1 MKAVWSGLCGL
12 FCAALVITAE
22 PPDPVLPSEGVCST
36 WGDGFVK
43 TFDGSFFQL
52 QSNCSYTLARDCR
65 SPFQEFN
72 IVITRINGAYLSI
85 LIQTESDMV
94 KISDGIVSLGQQSVV
109 VPYSNTRLH
118 ITRFGMGLKITLR
131 NPGIK
136 IIWAQDVLL
145 VVVGRGARDGMC
157 GLCGNFDG
165 QKELSANYENMDLL
179 AYAYPQR
186 LNQEC
191 EVKSGPVCSE
201 SWMWSTCSLA
211 IQRMGPCD
219 VPASGFVAMCMNEQ
233 CHCENQTMCG
243 CPSLTA
249 FSLECVIGGATLA
262 SWRTSNLCAPQ
273 DCPGDLVYEECGSTC
288 PQTCANPFQ
297 PMCQGCVPG
306 CFCPPDSV
314 LTVRNGTTCV
324 FLSDCNCTLNGDVYA
339 PGAISQQGCR
349 SCVCETGQWSC
360 NSLPCADGCS
370 LEGGSNF
377 ITFDHKSFSFNG
389 NCYYYLSMSADWV
402 IEVLLRPCSSF
413 PVERACLKSVTLKSQ
428 SMSYEFKSN
437 GNILS
442 SKMIV
447 PLPHESGKISIYKT
461 SSMFL
466 QVFTSFG
473 LKMQVQISPSMQ
485 VYITLPEEFRG
496 QTKGLCGNFNG
507 VATDDFMSSQ
517 GLVEGTA
524 VVFAN
529 SWKASSDCEDID
541 TVVQDPC
548 LLNMAIAESAE
559 RKCSILRAPSGVF
572 AQCHHLLDPY
582 RYYKRCMSDACSCPA
597 GQDCVTDTQFAYAR
611 ACASKGNVLHGW
623 RRATD
628 SLVGCLQNQLFSYA
642 SDGCK
647 RTCRS
652 LSNQGVACTVTDVP
666 VEGCQCPRGL
676 YADDQG
682 TCVSVSRCPCFL
694 NGEKVQPGAFVYIN
708 GLSCYCKNGILRCQD
723 YPECNPPMVYTDCIN
738 SQSGVYGKACER
750 TCELQEPPCLGI
762 RCYPG
767 CVCPKDLVRTRNDT
781 CVQPH
786 FCPCQHN
793 GITYAPGDSIQVDCN
808 QCNCS
813 NGFWNCTKNYCAA
826 ICKTFG
832 NGHYT
837 TFDGKGF
844 LFNGYSC
851 EYVVAQDYCGTS
863 PQNGTFQ
870 ITVENV
876 LCRSTL
882 STCSKSIRFFLQD
895 QEITL
900 ADGTYSFSLRS
911 KSISSTHRFRVYSV
925 GLYLI
930 VDAANGIKLV
940 WDRKTTLF
948 IKVTPDRKNELC
960 GLCGKY
966 NGDVSDDFTMRDHS
980 VSANALQFGNS
991 WKADD
996 TCPDM
1001 GEEVPSCVLNFNRK
1015 ASAERECSLL
1025 SSGVFASCHGEV
1037 DYVPYYEACVRD
1049 SCACNTDLE
1058 CKLFCTV
1065 VAAYAEACN
1074 AVGLCIHWRT
1084 PDLCPVFC
1092 DFYNDPNACTWH
1104 YHPCGTVNTKTCD
1117 DPEGINLGDFP
1128 RLEGCYPK
1136 CSNAT
1141 YLDERTLHCVPR
1153 ENCSCELNDTI
1164 VLPGGTLVSRDT
1176 CQICNC
1182 TMGQLHCATA
1192 NVCCVYNG
1200 HQFKPGEIVYIYT
1213 DLGSLCNVT
1222 GICTDAGMIGR
1233 DTLCPST
1240 TPTITATSPAFT
1252 TGSGC
1257 YSLVP
1262 PRQHMETW
1270 KVNNCTNATC
1280 VGNNVTYTVKTCSE
1294 STKPNCSFVRSVSD
1308 SDGCCTWQCQC
1319 KCQGWGD
1326 PHYITFDGVQY
1337 TFLEDCTYILMEER
1351 IKQQNLTILLD
1362 NYQFTRGNPASFVRG
1377 LVVNYNGNS
1386 VNMSIPATLGRRQN
1400 IITVYFNNI
1409 LVTPPLS
1416 SNGIDITSS
1425 RIVVKVAIPA
1435 IDATISFTGDM
1446 FSIYLPYDLFKNNTQ
1461 GQCGVCNNL
1470 SNDDCAWWNGTAEPA
1485 SCCPSTASSWAVR
1498 DVTKPHC
1505 LSSAFN
1511 SSKNQSCTPSTT
1523 PAPCQMNMSVCGAI
1537 NSTMFLNCS
1546 KVVSLQEFLV
1556 TCKYD
1561 LCQVNS
1567 SQAGCPSI
1575 QAAAEKCAQLGYNV
1589 DWRSATNG
1597 TCGYNC
1603 TNGQYMPQGPK
1614 IVKSCSNGSVV
1625 STIQDEEGCYCPE
1638 GKISCNGSCIP
1649 EISTTTMP
1657 STSLATTATSTI
1669 TPPPTSTATST
1680 VTPPPTSTATST
1692 EMPTSTSTIT
1702 PPPPT
1707 STATSTVTPPPPTST
1722 ATSTEMPTSTV
1733 TPPPPTSTATS
1744 TVTPPP
1750 PTSTAT
1756 STEMPTSTVTPP
1768 PPTSTA
1774 TSTEMP
1780 TSTVTPPPPTS
1791 TATSTV
1797 TPPPPTS
1804 TATSTEMPTSTVTP
1818 PPPTSTATSTE
1829 LPTSTVTPPPPTST
1843 ATSTEMPT
1851 STVTPPPPTSTATST
1866 EMPTSTVTPPPPTST
1881 ATSTELPTSTVT
1893 PPPPTSTATSTEM
1906 PTSTVTPPPPT
1917 STATS
1922 TEMPTSTV
1930 TPPPPT
1936 STATSTVTPLPP
1948 TSTELPTST
1957 VTPLPPTS
1965 TATSTELPTST
1976 VTPPPPTSTAT
1987 STVTPPP
1994 PTSTATSTVTP
2005 LPPTST
2011 ATSTEMPT
2019 STVTPPPPTSTATS
2033 TVTPLPPTSTATSTE
2048 MPTSTVTPP
2057 PPTSTATSTVTPPP
2071 PTSTA
2076 TSTVTPP
2083 PPTSTATSTEMPTTT
2098 STVTPP
2104 PPTSTGTPCTCD
2116 FEGKMI
2122 NAGELV
2128 HISSDGNGWC
2138 AYVRCSSKCSLIIS
2152 HELCPSTTAPTMS
2165 SPPTTYQSTITT
2177 PRQSCY
2183 YKGRDYNAGDWW
2195 QSDCM
2200 ACVCDAQTLES
2211 ICKPVQCALP
2221 PSCSPFETLNTVLY
2235 GQNCC
2240 SSYSCVPRSDICVAG
2255 GQAYAIGANWTKP
2268 GDNCTLF
2275 TCKSSLGQASV
2286 VETRIFCSAAF
2297 NVNSCQPGTVTKDD
2311 YGCCSS
2317 CSLQNSSCR
2326 MFEETTV
2333 KDVPGCQPKNFTT
2346 SFCEGTCQTTTIVD
2360 IESGELQ
2367 ASCSCCR
2374 PSITEQ
2380 MKLVLHCMTE
2390 SKIYTYVNIISC
2402 KCMDCLEMWQ

>member
-1 MKAVWSGLCGL
+1 MMKNWAGLCAL
-12 FCAALVITAE
+12 VCAATLMVITAD
-22 PPDPVLPSEGVCST
+22 PPDHETVLPNEGVCST

-52 QSNCSYTLARDCR
+52 KSNCSYTFARDCR
-65 SPFQEFN
+65 SPFQELN
-72 IVITRINGAYLSI
+72 VVVTRVNGAYLSI
-85 LIQTESDMV
+85 LIQTESDVV
-94 KISDGIVSLGQQSVV
+94 KISDGILSLGQQSVV
-109 VPYSNTRLH
+109 VPYINTRLH

-165 QKELSANYENMDLL
+165 QKELSANYENIDLE
-179 AYAYPQR
+179 AYEYPQR

-191 EVKSGPVCSE
+191 EVKSTACSKP
-201 SWMWSTCSLA
+201 WMWSTCSLA

-219 VPASGFVAMCMNEQ
+219 VPASGFVAMCMHEQ

-249 FSLECVIGGATLA
+249 FSLECIIGGATLA

-306 CFCPPDSV
+306 CFCPPGSV
-314 LTVRNGTTCV
+314 LNVSNGTTCV
-324 FLSDCNCTLNGDVYA
+324 LLSECNCTLNGNAYS

-349 SCVCETGQWSC
+349 SCVCKAGQWSC
-360 NSLPCADGCS
+360 NALQCADGCS

-377 ITFDHKSFSFNG
+377 ITFDHKSFIFNG

-428 SMSYEFKSN
+428 SISYEFKSN
-437 GNILS
+437 GDILS

-447 PLPHESGKISIYKT
+447 PLPHESGKITIYKT

-485 VYITLPEEFRG
+485 VYITLPEAFRG

-541 TVVQDPC
+541 TMVQDPC

-559 RKCSILRAPSGVF
+559 RDCSFLRAPGIF
-572 AQCHHLLDPY
+572 AECHDLLDPY
-582 RYYKRCMSDACSCPA
+582 RYYKRCISDACSCPA
-597 GQDCVTDTQFAYAR
+597 GHDCVTETQFAYAR
-611 ACASKGNVLHGW
+611 ACASKGRVLRGW
-623 RRATD
+623 REATD

-652 LSNQGVACTVTDVP
+652 LSNRDVACTVTDVP

-682 TCVSVSRCPCFL
+682 KCISVASCPCFL
-694 NGEKVQPGAFVYIN
+694 NGEKIQPGAFVYIN
-708 GLSCYCKNGILRCQD
+708 GLSCYCKNGVLRCQD

-738 SQSGVYGKACER
+738 GQNGVYGKACER
-750 TCELQEPPCLGI
+750 TCELQQPPCLGV

-767 CVCPKDLVRTRNDT
+767 CVCPKDLVRNRNGT
-781 CVQPH
+781 CVLPR

-837 TFDGKGF
+837 TFDGKSF
-844 LFNGYSC
+844 LFNGHYC
-851 EYVVAQDYCGTS
+851 EYVVVQDYCGTS

-870 ITVENV
+870 IAVENV
-876 LCRSTL
+876 LCGNTL

-895 QEITL
+895 QEIKL
-900 ADGTYSFSLRS
+900 ADGTYSFSPRS
-911 KSISSTHRFRVYSV
+911 STRSISSTHRFRVYSV

-930 VDAANGIKLV
+930 VDASNGIKLV

-948 IKVTPDRKNELC
+948 IKVTPDRKDELC

-991 WKADD
+991 WKADE
-996 TCPDM
+996 TCSNM
-1001 GEEVPSCVLNFNRK
+1001 VEEVPPCVLNFNRK
-1015 ASAERECSLL
+1015 VSAERQCSLL
-1025 SSGVFASCHGEV
+1025 SSGIFASCHGEV
-1037 DYVPYYEACVRD
+1037 DYMPYYEACVRD
-1049 SCACNTDLE
+1049 SCACDTGLACE
-1058 CKLFCTV
+1058 LFCTV

-1074 AVGLCIHWRT
+1074 EVGLCVYWRT
-1084 PDLCPVFC
+1084 PDLCPIFC
-1092 DFYNDPNACTWH
+1092 DFYNDPNTCTWH
-1104 YHPCGTVNTKTCD
+1104 YHPCGTVNTKTCG

-1141 YLDERTLHCVPR
+1141 YLDERTLHCVSR

-1164 VLPGGTLVSRDT
+1164 VLPGDTFVSRDT

-1182 TMGQLHCATA
+1182 TMGQLHCSTTA
-1192 NVCCVYNG
+1192 VCCVYNG
-1200 HQFKPGEIVYIYT
+1200 HQYKPGDIVYTNT

-1222 GICTDAGMIGR
+1222 GVCTDAGVIGSYTR
-1233 DTLCPST
+1233 CPST
-1240 TPTITATSPAFT
+1240 TPTITATSPSSTAFT

-1270 KVNNCTNATC
+1270 KVNNCKNATC
-1280 VGNNVTYTVKTCSE
+1280 IDNNVTYTMKTCSE
-1294 STKPNCSFVRSVSD
+1294 STKPNCVFVRSVSD

-1326 PHYITFDGVQY
+1326 PHYITFDGVRY
-1337 TFLEDCTYILMEER
+1337 TFLEDCTYILVEER
-1351 IKQQNLTILLD
+1351 VQQHNLTILLD
-1362 NYQFTRGNPASFVRG
+1362 NYQFNRGNPASFVRG

-1400 IITVYFNNI
+1400 IITVYYNNV

-1425 RIVVKVAIPA
+1425 GILVKVTIPA

-1461 GQCGVCNNL
+1461 GQCGICNNIP
-1470 SNDDCAWWNGTAEPA
+1470 NDDCAWRNGTAEPT
-1485 SCCPSTASSWAVR
+1485 SCCPSTASSWVIP

-1505 LSSAFN
+1505 PSMFN
-1511 SSKNQSCTPSTT
+1511 SSKKQSCTPSTT
-1523 PAPCQMNMSVCGAI
+1523 PPPCKMNMSVCGAI

-1546 KVVSLQEFLV
+1546 KVVSLQEFLF
-1556 TCKYD
+1556 TCEYD
-1561 LCQVNS
+1561 LCLVNS
-1567 SQAGCPSI
+1567 SRAGCASI

-1589 DWRSATNG
+1589 DWRNATNG

-1603 TNGQYMPQGPK
+1603 TNGQYLPQGPK

-1625 STIQDEEGCYCPE
+1625 STIQHEEGCYCPE
-1638 GKISCNGSCIP
+1638 GNISCNGSCIP

-1657 STSLATTATSTI
+1657 STSLATTTRKT
-1669 TPPPTSTATST
+1669 TPTSTATTTRRTTLTST
-1680 VTPPPTSTATST
+1680 ATTTRRTTPTSTATT
-1692 EMPTSTSTIT
+1692 TRRTT
-1702 PPPPT
+1702 PT
-1707 STATSTVTPPPPTST
+1707 STATTTRRTTPTST
-1722 ATSTEMPTSTV
+1722 ATTTRRT
-1733 TPPPPTSTATS
+1733 TPTSTAT
-1744 TVTPPP
+1744 TTRRTT

-1756 STEMPTSTVTPP
+1756 TTRRTT
-1768 PPTSTA
+1768 PTSTA
-1774 TSTEMP
+1774 TT
-1780 TSTVTPPPPTS
+1780 TRRTTPTS
-1791 TATSTV
+1791 TATT
-1797 TPPPPTS
+1797 TRRTTPTS
-1804 TATSTEMPTSTVTP
+1804 TATTTRRTT
-1818 PPPTSTATSTE
+1818 PTSTATT
-1829 LPTSTVTPPPPTST
+1829 TRRTTPTST
-1843 ATSTEMPT
+1843 ATTT
-1851 STVTPPPPTSTATST
+1851 RRTTPTSTATT
-1866 EMPTSTVTPPPPTST
+1866 TRRTTPTST
-1881 ATSTELPTSTVT
+1881 ATTTRRTT
-1893 PPPPTSTATSTEM
+1893 PTSTATT
-1906 PTSTVTPPPPT
+1906 TRRTTPT
-1917 STATS
+1917 STAT
-1922 TEMPTSTV
+1922 TTRRT
-1930 TPPPPT
+1930 TPT
-1936 STATSTVTPLPP
+1936 STATTTRR
-1948 TSTELPTST
+1948 TT
-1957 VTPLPPTS
+1957 PTS
-1965 TATSTELPTST
+1965 TATTTRRT
-1976 VTPPPPTSTAT
+1976 TPTSTAT
-1987 STVTPPP
+1987 TTRRTT
-1994 PTSTATSTVTP
+1994 PTSTATTTRRTT
-2005 LPPTST
+2005 PTST
-2011 ATSTEMPT
+2011 ATTT
-2019 STVTPPPPTSTATS
+2019 RRTTPTSTAT
-2033 TVTPLPPTSTATSTE
+2033 TTRRTTPTSTATT
-2048 MPTSTVTPP
+2048 TRRTT
-2057 PPTSTATSTVTPPP
+2057 PTSTATTTRRTT

-2076 TSTVTPP
+2076 TTTRRTT
-2083 PPTSTATSTEMPTTT
+2083 PTSTTPITETTTPPSTSTTPITETTT
-2098 STVTPP
+2098 PPSTSTTPITDTTMPPSTSTTPITETTTPP
-2104 PPTSTGTPCTCD
+2104 STSTTPMTETTTPRVPCTCE
-2116 FEGKMI
+2116 FGGKI
-2122 NAGELV
+2122 LNAGDLV
-2128 HISSDGNGWC
+2128 YIANGTSGWC
-2138 AYVRCSSKCSLIIS
+2138 SYVRCSPTCILVTSL
-2152 HELCPSTTAPTMS
+2152 ELCPTTTS
-2165 SPPTTYQSTITT
+2165 SPPTTYQSTSLQ
-2177 PRQSCY
+2177 PGCY
-2183 YKGRDYNAGDWW
+2183 SNGRYYNI
-2195 QSDCM
+2195 
-2200 ACVCDAQTLES
+2200 DAT
-2211 ICKPVQCALP
+2211 
-2221 PSCSPFETLNTVLY
+2221 
-2235 GQNCC
+2235 
-2240 SSYSCVPRSDICVAG
+2240 
-2255 GQAYAIGANWTKP
+2255 WTMP
-2268 GDNCTLF
+2268 GDNCTRF
-2275 TCKSSLGQASV
+2275 TCESVLGQASV
-2286 VETRIFCSAAF
+2286 VEVKIRCSPAI
-2297 NVNSCQPGTVTKDD
+2297 NISSCQPGTVVKDE

-2317 CSLQNSSCR
+2317 CRPLQSPCR
-2326 MFEETTV
+2326 LFEGNVEINL
-2333 KDVPGCQPKNFTT
+2333 PGCQPKNV
-2346 SFCEGTCQTTTIVD
+2346 SMPFCQGNCSSMTILDVPSMAPVYTCNCCHDLETEGMRISLTCTGGSQLYD
-2360 IESGELQ
+2360 Y
-2367 ASCSCCR
+2367 
-2374 PSITEQ
+2374 
-2380 MKLVLHCMTE
+2380 
-2390 SKIYTYVNIISC
+2390 IYIKSC
-2402 KCMDCLEMWQ
+2402 KCTSCS